1 MSGNFEFL
9 TCTDSLEWY
18 NTTVMSTDATTTE
31 LPASVKRYAVY
42 LMVMAGLGGLLYGI
56 DVGVIAAALPYIEQT
71 AGYSPQALSLVVA
84 AVLAGSVLSSLFA
97 GMLAEWLGRK
107 KVILI
112 SALLF
117 TLSIP
122 VICSSALEVFEGDAS
137 FMMMMLGRILQG
149 ASAGLV
155 GVVVPMYLAECLDAQ
170 ARGKGT
176 GMFQFMLTV
185 GLVFAALIGVVTTEW
200 IGAANV
206 ASDVKAKLAWQ
217 IIFWCSA
224 LPGVILFFGA
234 FKLKE
239 SPRWLY
245 RNGRED
251 EALLAL
257 AANNGEDAA
266 REILKE
272 MKEADAKEAAEKAAM
287 AEAAKGESLLQRKYV
302 IPFLL
307 AVVVLACTQATGIN
321 SVLNYSVK
329 IFQQAGLEGSTANYA
344 DLAIKIVNMFMT
356 IVAVTL
362 VDKKGRTFLLK
373 MGTLGIIVG
382 LAGVGTMFFTIEKNR
397 IDVTEQVQAQVNAQL
412 KDKDGKANAQL
423 AVTVEDIAKQ
433 AAAENAELF
442 NNGKVKDG
450 VQLIVTYSQGDT
462 DQQIVAEYFD
472 RAAALAKLE
481 GIVVNFDEDGEDGEP
496 NGTLDTDENGKIK
509 EAKLLDLCAAEAT
522 KLATL
527 RAVDS
532 IDLDKAKASF
542 LEAQKKTGKK
552 DKSLSISQRI
562 SKGSIILL
570 GKTDEETEE
579 LASLIQKME
588 NNADCV
594 VISPDFEAEPNFM
607 DYICFWNDRPVL
619 GTLKEVTITRA
630 EVGMKPNSVT
640 GWAVTGFFVVF
651 IAFYAAGPGV
661 CVWLALSELMPNR
674 IRANGMAI
682 ALLINQLVSTTIAA
696 SFLPWVGS
704 SGYSSVFFWLA
715 GFTVIYFIT
724 AAFFMPE
731 TKGRTLEEIE
741 QYFTTGRMPQKKDE
755 ESEGDK
761 AEA

>member
-1 MSGNFEFL
+1 
-9 TCTDSLEWY
+9 
-18 NTTVMSTDATTTE
+18 
-31 LPASVKRYAVY
+31 
-42 LMVMAGLGGLLYGI
+42 MAGLGGLLYGI
-56 DVGVIAAALPYIEQT
+56 DVGVIAAALPYIEKT
-71 AGYSPQALSLVVA
+71 SSYTPQEISLVVA

-122 VICSSALEVFEGDAS
+122 VICLSAYIGDGGS
-137 FMMMMLGRILQG
+137 FGMLMGGRILQG

-155 GVVVPMYLAECLDAQ
+155 GVVVPMYLAECLDAS

-185 GLVFAALIGVVTTEW
+185 GLVFAALIGLITT
-200 IGAANV
+200 ICVGAAD
-206 ASDVKAKLAWQ
+206 DVVVEAADKQFAWQ
-217 IIFWCSA
+217 LIFWCSA
-224 LPGVILFFGA
+224 LPGIILFFGA

-257 AANNGEDAA
+257 AANNGEKAA
-266 REILKE
+266 REILAE

-287 AEAAKGESLLQRKYV
+287 AEAAKGDSLFQRKYI
-302 IPFLL
+302 IPFIL

-329 IFQQAGLEGSTANYA
+329 VFQQAGLEGESANYA
-344 DLAIKIVNMFMT
+344 DLSIKIVNMLMT

-373 MGTLGIIVG
+373 MGTLGIIAG
-382 LAGVGTMFFTIEKNR
+382 LAGVGAMFLTIEKNR
-397 IDVTEQVQAQVNAQL
+397 IDVTEQVQAEINAQL
-412 KDKDGKANAQL
+412 KDKDGQSPAQL
-423 AVTVEDIAKQ
+423 AISVESIVK
-433 AAAENAELF
+433 AAAEKNAD
-442 NNGKVKDG
+442 VKEQLMDGDNVKNG
-450 VQLIVTYSQGDT
+450 VQLVLTYAQGGDDYQNVYEYFNRAEDEKLLEGVQVKNENGEVKNLSELYT
-462 DQQIVAEYFD
+462 AAKVEANKVFDHNSIDLAQAKESFKAEQEGTAEKEEKLTLSQQIRKEQLTFANVDDKEKQQKII
-472 RAAALAKLE
+472 AALQKLE
-481 GIVVNFDEDGEDGEP
+481 GESDRAI
-496 NGTLDTDENGKIK
+496 IK
-509 EAKLLDLCAAEAT
+509 PAFA
-522 KLATL
+522 
-527 RAVDS
+527 
-532 IDLDKAKASF
+532 
-542 LEAQKKTGKK
+542 
-552 DKSLSISQRI
+552 
-562 SKGSIILL
+562 
-570 GKTDEETEE
+570 
-579 LASLIQKME
+579 
-588 NNADCV
+588 
-594 VISPDFEAEPNFM
+594 AEPNFI
-607 DYICFWNDRPVL
+607 DSICFWSESPEYAS
-619 GTLKEVTITRA
+619 LKELSVDRA
-630 EVGMKPNSVT
+630 EIGMKPSAVT
-640 GWAVTGFFVVF
+640 GWIVTGFFVVF

-741 QYFTTGRMPQKKDE
+741 QYFTTGKMPKKKDE
-755 ESEGDK
+755 ESEGEK

>member
-1 MSGNFEFL
+1 
-9 TCTDSLEWY
+9 
-18 NTTVMSTDATTTE
+18 
-31 LPASVKRYAVY
+31 
-42 LMVMAGLGGLLYGI
+42 MAGLGGLLYGI
-56 DVGVIAAALPYIEQT
+56 DVGVIAAALPYIEET
-71 AGYSPQALSLVVA
+71 STYTPQEISLVVA

-107 KVILI
+107 KVIII

-122 VICSSALEVFEGDAS
+122 VICFSGGVFGLLMA
-137 FMMMMLGRILQG
+137 GRILQG

-155 GVVVPMYLAECLDAQ
+155 GVVVPMYLAECLDADS
-170 ARGKGT
+170 RGKGT

-185 GLVFAALIGVVTTEW
+185 GLVFAALIGLITTMCV
-200 IGAANV
+200 GAATDVMV
-206 ASDVKAKLAWQ
+206 ADTDKIIAWQ
-217 IIFWCSA
+217 VIFWCSA
-224 LPGVILFFGA
+224 IPGIILFFGA

-257 AANNGEDAA
+257 AANNGEEAA
-266 REILKE
+266 KEILDE
-272 MKEADAKEAAEKAAM
+272 MKAADAKEAADKAAM
-287 AEAAKGESLLQRKYV
+287 AEAAKGDTLFQRKYV

-329 IFQQAGLEGSTANYA
+329 IFQQAGLEGETANYA
-344 DLAIKIVNMFMT
+344 DLAIKIVNMLMT

-382 LAGVGTMFFTIEKNR
+382 LAGVGSMFLMVENNR
-397 IDVTEQVQAQVNAQL
+397 VDVTPYVTKQINKQLTAANEQ
-412 KDKDGKANAQL
+412 GAQL
-423 AVTVEDIAKQ
+423 AVSIEDVVKN
-433 AAAENAELF
+433 AAADNAELVKD
-442 NNGKVKDG
+442 GKVLDG
-450 VQLIVTYSQGDT
+450 VQLIVTYNQGSDN
-462 DQQIVAEYFD
+462 QVVAEYYD
-472 RAAALAKLE
+472 RAAELKKLE
-481 GIVVNFDEDGEDGEP
+481 GVQVKDAAGNVTPLVYEDKA
-496 NGTLDTDENGKIK
+496 LDAGSVDLGKAK
-509 EAKLLDLCAAEAT
+509 EAFLKSQTSAGEEKTLSLSDKLRKGEL
-522 KLATL
+522 TL
-527 RAVDS
+527 VDES
-532 IDLDKAKASF
+532 
-542 LEAQKKTGKK
+542 KK
-552 DKSLSISQRI
+552 DD
-562 SKGSIILL
+562 IIA
-570 GKTDEETEE
+570 T
-579 LASLIQKME
+579 IQKLE
-588 NNADCV
+588 KNSDRV
-594 VISPDFEAEPNFM
+594 IISPDFAAEPNFI
-607 DYICFWNDRPVL
+607 DNICFWQDKPEV
-619 GTLKEVTITRA
+619 GTLKEVKIARA
-630 EVGMKPNSVT
+630 EVGMKPSPIT

-682 ALLINQLVSTTIAA
+682 ALLINQTVSTTIAGT
-696 SFLPWVGS
+696 FLPWVGS
-704 SGYSSVFFWLA
+704 AGYSGVFFWLA

-741 QYFTTGRMPQKKDE
+741 QYFTTGKMPKKKDE
-755 ESEGDK
+755 E